1 MDMSNI
7 ITIIVILAIA
17 VFLGPRFLTR
27 RDGGSSGLNP
37 PGNSP
42 GNDRGPFPTNPKPT
56 KDAPKD
62 KGGDMV
68 DRVEDAADDQKR
80 SL

>member
-27 RDGGSSGLNP
+27 RGGGSSGLNP

-42 GNDRGPFPTNPKPT
+42 GNDRGVFPTDPKPT
-56 KDAPKD
+56 KDAPSG

-68 DRVEDAADDQKR
+68 DRVEDAAEDRKR